1 MQTNFGGFISQL
13 YQCLRAKKE
22 VMSNNGETTQSWN
35 LALLNLKPPI
45 SKTKPQKSMMAP
57 YKP

>member
-1 MQTNFGGFISQL
+1 MHTNFGGFISQL

-22 VMSNNGETTQSWN
+22 VMSNKGAVPQHWN
-35 LALLNLKPPI
+35 LALLNLKPQI
-45 SKTKPQKSMMAP
+45 SKTKAQQSMMAP